1 MVGDLT
7 HRMVH
12 GSVIPPC
19 RFVVAGFV
27 LLLIV
32 LGGGSDPGRAMAA
45 GDSDRLREAKQA
57 IGARQFDRALALIS
71 PLLSENSGSL
81 EARHVKVLALAGL
94 NRSQDA
100 LAEYDRVS
108 AKVGHDEAALLR
120 VVLLAFIRPLLT
132 DMREQMRGAAY
143 TALKEFDSEE
153 SVKLFEDGLTDG
165 SGLVRALAVEG
176 LGRAKGGAKSP
187 RLRKALEDE
196 AAMVR
201 TNALKV
207 LGRSGDATGLALTDH
222 ALTDGQPMVRIAAL
236 GAQVWLGRKESVSKI
251 REAAQRA
258 SSPEERGAALRW
270 LSDLHD
276 REALALS
283 QRAVADRQPSVR
295 GAAAI
300 ALGELKTSEA
310 EAALIGLL
318 KDPVPPVKA
327 AAAMSLGEFAGSESA
342 VALTRM
348 LQDENPAVR
357 AGAVGSLLAR
367 EVSYDDV
374 SAAILDMTRQS
385 DVGIRSVVA
394 RALGRA
400 KGRNIPPA
408 VSLLGMLVTDPISR
422 PRIVGA
428 RMLGQLAIKD
438 QTAMR
443 ERLVILKAV
452 LRDQDEAVRATAA
465 GAMGRILA
473 GFSGQA
479 TRDDM
484 EESR

>member
-1 MVGDLT
+1 MVDDLT
-7 HRMVH
+7 HRMTH

-19 RFVVAGFV
+19 RFVAARFV

-32 LGGGSDPGRAMAA
+32 LGGVYAPGRAMAG
-45 GDSDRLREAKQA
+45 GDSDRLRDAKQA
-57 IGARQFDRALALIS
+57 VGARQFDRALALAD
-71 PLLSENSGSL
+71 PLLNENSGSL
-81 EARHVKVLALAGL
+81 EARRVKVSALAGL

-108 AKVGHDEAALLR
+108 ATVGHDEAALLR
-120 VVLLAFIRPLLT
+120 KVLLAFIRPLLT

-176 LGRAKGGAKSP
+176 LGRTKGGAKSP
-187 RLRKALEDE
+187 RIRKALEDE

-201 TNALKV
+201 TNALKA
-207 LGRSGDATGLALTDH
+207 LGRSGDPTALVLIER

-236 GAQVWLGRKESVSKI
+236 GAQVRLGRKESVSKI
-251 REAAQRA
+251 RDAAQRA

-283 QRAVADRQPSVR
+283 QRAVADTQPSVR

-300 ALGELKTSEA
+300 ALGELQTAEA

-318 KDPVPPVKA
+318 NDPVPPVKA
-327 AAAMSLGEFAGSESA
+327 AAAISLGEFTGRESA
-342 VALTRM
+342 VALTRV
-348 LQDENPAVR
+348 LQDGNPAVR

-367 EVSYDDV
+367 EAAYDNLSPV
-374 SAAILDMTRQS
+374 ILDMTRQS

-408 VSLLGMLVTDPISR
+408 VSLLGTLVKDPISR
-422 PRIVGA
+422 PRIVAA

-443 ERLVILKAV
+443 ERVAILKEM

-473 GFSGQA
+473 GPQGRS

-484 EESR
+484 GESR